1 MIFILA
7 SWNGPILLINTEIVL
22 WLMSV
27 KIASLYGNQYRIYVT
42 FNLGA
47 VVTVTIICSDTVS
60 ACTCIKLA
68 PIAWK
73 KYWQHA
79 NILVQFD
86 CKH

>member
-27 KIASLYGNQYRIYVT
+27 KIASLYGNQYRIYVA

-47 VVTVTIICSDTVS
+47 VVTIICSDTVS
-60 ACTCIKLA
+60 ACIKLA
-68 PIAWK
+68 SK
-73 KYWQHA
+73 TWQHT
-79 NILVQFD
+79 NILV
-86 CKH
+86 